1 MDIEKSCSTCTKGK
15 TTWPNPHCDE
25 CMICKLKY
33 WEPKPELVR
42 EYVLR
47 CLPGEA
53 NVSVTNATANNVQV
67 AGKHYKDKT
76 IQPWDYIYANNLCYF
91 TGNCVKYVSRW
102 KDKGGVDDLKKA
114 RHYLDKLIEL
124 EEGKE

>member
-1 MDIEKSCSTCTKGK
+1 MAEQTMLSTNEYIERIMAQEQL
-15 TTWPNPHCDE
+15 N
-25 CMICKLKY
+25 
-33 WEPKPELVR
+33 
-42 EYVLR
+42 
-47 CLPGEA
+47 
-53 NVSVTNATANNVQV
+53 TNAPKQV
-67 AGKHYKDKT
+67 GGNHYNRKI

>member
-1 MDIEKSCSTCTKGK
+1 MCTHCLENNLYQ
-15 TTWPNPHCDE
+15 WVPNE
-25 CMICKLKY
+25 
-33 WEPKPELVR
+33 ETVR
-42 EYVLR
+42 EYVLK
-47 CLPGEA
+47 CQPGETS
-53 NVSVTNATANNVQV
+53 VIVTNATANENQV
-67 AGKHYKDKT
+67 AGKHYKDKE

>member
-1 MDIEKSCSTCTKGK
+1 MDSWTPIHSTTVQEIEDYMRSLNLPEKAPQKG
-15 TTWPNPHCDE
+15 
-25 CMICKLKY
+25 
-33 WEPKPELVR
+33 
-42 EYVLR
+42 
-47 CLPGEA
+47 A
-53 NVSVTNATANNVQV
+53 NSKQVS
-67 AGKHYKDKT
+67 GSHYSDKE